1 MLPDLAA
8 SLNDPI
14 LPLHHFHHV
23 HHPITFFSAMLSLE
37 LIDAGL
43 VLAARHG
50 DSVAVVDEV
59 PGMAV
64 LEDDATTTGAEA
76 AARVRLKPL
85 LAHTNFWRGLSVEPL
100 TRPSRLIGTTADL
113 AFAQVTALLDKHRGS
128 EFVLLAVPAGY
139 SREQLGLLLGVVNE
153 TGVAVAGI
161 VDAALAACSHE
172 PAPARVLH
180 LDLELHQALLTVLEH
195 VGDASGSGEQG
206 GLKRSRYEIVPRH
219 GVLALHQTWMQMIAE
234 TFVRKTRFDPL
245 HEAASEQRLMN
256 ELPGWLE
263 QLGSNSTI
271 KLTNQFGEQLL
282 EVELERDQFIA
293 AAQPHYAELL
303 KLIQGA
309 RVAGMP
315 IELRVSHRV
324 AAMPGLVEHL
334 STLRDCEVRV
344 LPRGSAAL
352 GALSYEA
359 AIRRPAE
366 ALALTYRL
374 PIPRAATTGAAAV
387 EETSTPVQLRPTH
400 VLFRGRAWAISG
412 QPLSVGWSAGNGSRS
427 LVLPTAEPGVSRS
440 HCTLLRHNGAV
451 IVEDHS
457 TYGSYVNEER
467 VAGRT
472 VLTVGDRLRLGSP
485 GVTLELIQL
494 VKDDG
499 APQD

>member
-1 MLPDLAA
+1 
-8 SLNDPI
+8 
-14 LPLHHFHHV
+14 V
-23 HHPITFFSAMLSLE
+23 LSLE

-43 VLAARHG
+43 VLAGRHG
-50 DSVAVVDEV
+50 DSVAVVAEA
-59 PGMAV
+59 PGVAV
-64 LEDDATTTGAEA
+64 LEDTATLTGDEA

-85 LAHTNFWRGLSVEPL
+85 LAHTNFWRGLSIEPL

-113 AFAQVTALLDKHRGS
+113 AFAQASQLLEKYRAEGES
-128 EFVLLAVPAGY
+128 ILLCVPAGY

-153 TGVAVAGI
+153 TGVGVAGL

-172 PAPARVLH
+172 PSPARVLH
-180 LDLELHQALLTVLEH
+180 LDLELHQAMLTVLEY
-195 VGDASGSGEQG
+195 VGDAAGGGDQA
-206 GLKRSRYEIVPRH
+206 GLKRSRFEILPRH
-219 GVLALHQTWMQMIAE
+219 GVLALQQAWMRMIAE
-234 TFVRKTRFDPL
+234 SFIRKTRFDPL
-245 HEAASEQRLMN
+245 HEAGSEQRLLD
-256 ELPGWLE
+256 ELPGWLA
-263 QLGSNSTI
+263 QLGNEP
-271 KLTNQFGEQLL
+271 KVQLTNQFGDQLL
-282 EVELERDQFIA
+282 EVELAREEFIA
-293 AAQPHYAELL
+293 AAHPHYAELL

-334 STLRDCEVRV
+334 STLRDCELRV

-352 GALSYEA
+352 GALNYEA
-359 AIRRPAE
+359 AIRRPSE
-366 ALALTYRL
+366 ALALAYRL
-374 PIPRAATTGAAAV
+374 PIPRAASS
-387 EETSTPVQLRPTH
+387 ETSAMADDATPAQLRPTH
-400 VLFRGRAWAISG
+400 ILFRGRAWAIST
-412 QPLSVGWSAGNGSRS
+412 QPLAVGWSAANGLRS
-427 LVLPTAEPGVSRS
+427 LVLPTAEPGISRS
-440 HCTLLRHNGAV
+440 HCTLLRHNGSV
-451 IVEDHS
+451 VVEDHS